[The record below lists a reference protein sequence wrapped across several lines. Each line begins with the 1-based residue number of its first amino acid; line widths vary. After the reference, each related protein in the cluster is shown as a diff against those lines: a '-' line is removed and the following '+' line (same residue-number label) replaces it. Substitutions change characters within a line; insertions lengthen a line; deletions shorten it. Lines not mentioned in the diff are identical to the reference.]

1 MEAAQPSPMTAP
13 GAYADAHCHLQDP
26 RLAPHLGAVL
36 RLAQEAGVACIHT
49 NATSEA
55 DWAATAALEGTP
67 FPGGPS
73 IRTSFGIHP
82 WHAAGAAPGWTGRL
96 ETLLLAHPRAG
107 VGETGLDGSIPGGI
121 GDAQWSAFRAQWDLS
136 VALRRPISLHGRGA
150 WTPLLG
156 FLLSQPPHPAGV
168 LLHAYGGPADALP
181 ALAAK
186 NIFISLGGSITRPG
200 NLRVRR
206 ILATVPPDRFL
217 LETDA
222 PDIPPTLP
230 VGRVPD
236 FFDASRR
243 PLSHPAQ
250 IPLLA
255 RHLPPTLPT
264 PSLSAFHSLFP

>member
-1 MEAAQPSPMTAP
+1 MI
-13 GAYADAHCHLQDP
+13 YADAHCHLQDP

-36 RLAQEAGVACIHT
+36 RLAQEAGVAYIHT

-55 DWAATAALEGTP
+55 DWAATAALEGP
-67 FPGGPS
+67 HSGAPE

-82 WHAAGAAPGWTGRL
+82 WHAAGAAPGWVGRL

-156 FLLSQPPHPAGV
+156 FLLAQPPHPAGV

-186 NIFISLGGSITRPG
+186 NIFISLGGAITRPG

-206 ILATVPPDRFL
+206 ILAAVPPDHFL

-230 VGRVPD
+230 AGRVPD

-255 RHLPPTLPT
+255 RHLPPTLPP